1 MAETLSI
8 GFIGTGRVA
17 HALAVGLYRA
27 GVNEGIRVVAL
38 SNRNFS
44 AAARLAAQIPG
55 CVAHADAQ
63 EVADASDLVFLT
75 VSDDIIAQIAEDLR
89 WRPGMSVVHCS
100 GATTLDALQSAADQ
114 GAAIGGF
121 HPLQGFSDAQVALR
135 TLPGCTAAIEAEEPL
150 YTQLSRLAMALSMRP
165 IQLTPDTRALYHLSG
180 SYAASFIAVLL
191 HEAAGI
197 WESFGFT
204 RGEAQAA
211 LIPLAQGSLAS
222 IAKQGPV
229 AALTGPISRGDAGTL
244 QRHLEALRDRRPES
258 LALYTKL
265 AELSIQ
271 MARHRGL
278 PAEIVAKL
286 DRVLQ
291 DFNLGK

>member
-1 MAETLSI
+1 MGEALNI

-17 HALAVGLYRA
+17 HALAVGLSRA
-27 GVNEGIRVVAL
+27 GVNEDLSVVAL

-44 AAARLAAQIPG
+44 SAARLAAQIPG
-55 CVAHADAQ
+55 CVAYGDAQ
-63 EVADASDLVFLT
+63 EVANASDLVFLT
-75 VSDDIIAQIAEDLR
+75 VSDDIIARIADDLR
-89 WRPGMSVVHCS
+89 WRQGMAVVHCS
-100 GATTLDALQSAADQ
+100 GATTLSALQSAAAQ

-150 YTQLSRLAMALSMRP
+150 YAQLSRLAMALSMRP
-165 IQLTPDTRALYHLSG
+165 IKLTPDTRALYHLSG
-180 SYAASFIAVLL
+180 SYAASFMAALM

-204 RGEAQAA
+204 RSEAQAA

-222 IAKQGPV
+222 VAKQGPV

-258 LALYTKL
+258 LELYIKL

-271 MARHRGL
+271 MAKQRGL
-278 PAEIVAKL
+278 SEEAVSQLEIVLKSF
-286 DRVLQ
+286 RSSP
-291 DFNLGK
+291 